1 MASTPSRRWTNLPAG
16 VPADYHMHLVRDD
29 DPLTDEH
36 HALAHIRTYVETA
49 RAAGVQEIGFS
60 EHVYRF
66 AAVREW
72 NPAPGW
78 REAAVADIDRYV
90 DAVRCAGEAG
100 LPVRLGLEVDWIPG
114 REPEIAAL
122 AAAHP
127 WDYLLGSYHW
137 LGDREFDHRSN
148 SAWDDADPE
157 AVWRAYV
164 DGFCA
169 AARSGLYDSMSHPD
183 LAKVFGQR
191 PGPDTEALYTEMAE
205 AVAEA
210 GVCVEVSTAGYR
222 RALGELYPA
231 PALLRMFAERSVPVT
246 LGSDA
251 HSPDG
256 VARDFPRALA
266 ELSAAG
272 YSTLTVFRRRDRR
285 QVPIT

>member
-1 MASTPSRRWTNLPAG
+1 
-16 VPADYHMHLVRDD
+16 MHLARDD

-36 HALAHIRTYVETA
+36 HTLAHVRRYVEA
-49 RAAGVQEIGFS
+49 AQAAGVQEIGFS

-66 AAVREW
+66 AAVRDW
-72 NPAPGW
+72 NTAPGW
-78 REAAVADIDRYV
+78 TDGAVADIDRYV
-90 DAVRCAGEAG
+90 KAIRGAAEAG
-100 LPVRLGLEVDWIPG
+100 LPVRLGLELDWLPG

-137 LGDREFDHRSN
+137 LGEREVDYRGN
-148 SAWDDADPE
+148 SAWDGAEPDE
-157 AVWRAYV
+157 VWRAYV

-183 LAKVFGQR
+183 LAKVFGHR
-191 PGPDTEALYTEMAE
+191 PGPDAEALYAEMVE

-210 GVCVEVSTAGYR
+210 GVCVEASTAGYR
-222 RALGELYPA
+222 RVLGELYPA
-231 PALLRMFAERSVPVT
+231 PGLLRMFAERGVPVT

-251 HSPDG
+251 HAPDD

-272 YSTLTVFRRRDRR
+272 YRTLTVFRGRDRR
-285 QVPIT
+285 QVPIA

>member
-1 MASTPSRRWTNLPAG
+1 
-16 VPADYHMHLVRDD
+16 MHLAQDD
-29 DPLTDEH
+29 DPLTAEH
-36 HALAHIRTYVETA
+36 HTLAHIRRYVETA

-66 AAVREW
+66 AAVRDW

-78 REAAVADIDRYV
+78 REGAVADLDRYV
-90 DAVRCAGEAG
+90 AAVRAAADAG
-100 LPVRLGLEVDWIPG
+100 LPVRLGLELDWVPG
-114 REPEIAAL
+114 REAEIAAL
-122 AAAHP
+122 ASAHP
-127 WDYLLGSYHW
+127 WDYLLGSCHW

-148 SAWDDADPE
+148 SAWDGADPE

-183 LAKVFGQR
+183 LAKVFGHR
-191 PGPDTEALYTEMAE
+191 PGPDAGALHTEMAD

-210 GVCVEVSTAGYR
+210 AVCVEVSTAGYR
-222 RALGELYPA
+222 RVLGELYPA
-231 PALLRMFAERSVPVT
+231 PPLLRMFAERGVPVT

-251 HSPDG
+251 HTADG

-266 ELSAAG
+266 ELSEAG
-272 YSTLTVFRRRDRR
+272 YRTLTVFRRRDRR
-285 QVPIT
+285 QVPIA

>member
-1 MASTPSRRWTNLPAG
+1 
-16 VPADYHMHLVRDD
+16 MHLARDD
-29 DPLTDEH
+29 DPLTDERY
-36 HALAHIRTYVETA
+36 ALAHICRYVETA

-66 AAVREW
+66 AAVRDW

-78 REAAVADIDRYV
+78 RDGAVADIDRYV
-90 DAVRCAGEAG
+90 AAVQGAAEAG
-100 LPVRLGLEVDWIPG
+100 LPVRLGLEVDWVPG
-114 REPEIAAL
+114 READIAAL

-137 LGDREFDHRSN
+137 LGEREFDYRPN
-148 SAWDDADPE
+148 SAWDGADPD

-169 AARSGLYDSMSHPD
+169 AARSRLYDSMSHPD

-191 PGPDTEALYTEMAE
+191 PGPDAEALYAEMAD
-205 AVAEA
+205 AAAEA
-210 GVCVEVSTAGYR
+210 GVCVEASTAGYR
-222 RALGELYPA
+222 RVLGELYPA
-231 PALLRMFAERSVPVT
+231 PALLRMFAERGVPVT

-251 HSPDG
+251 HAPED
-256 VARDFPRALA
+256 VACDFPLALA

-272 YSTLTVFRRRDRR
+272 YRTLTVFRRRDRR
-285 QVPIT
+285 QVPIA

>member
-1 MASTPSRRWTNLPAG
+1 
-16 VPADYHMHLVRDD
+16 MHLAGDD

-36 HALAHIRTYVETA
+36 HTLAHIHRYVETA
-49 RAAGVQEIGFS
+49 RAAGVEEIGFS

-66 AAVREW
+66 AAVRNW

-78 REAAVADIDRYV
+78 REGAVADIDHDV
-90 DAVRCAGEAG
+90 AAVGSAAEAG
-100 LPVRLGLEVDWIPG
+100 LRVRLGLEVDWVPG

-137 LGDREFDHRSN
+137 LGEREFDHRSN
-148 SAWDDADPE
+148 SAWDGADPQ

-191 PGPDTEALYTEMAE
+191 PGADADALYAEMVD
-205 AVAEA
+205 AVAEG

-222 RALGELYPA
+222 RVLGELYPA
-231 PALLRMFAERSVPVT
+231 PPLLRMFAERGVPVT

-272 YSTLTVFRRRDRR
+272 YRSLTVFRRRDRR
-285 QVPIT
+285 QVPIA